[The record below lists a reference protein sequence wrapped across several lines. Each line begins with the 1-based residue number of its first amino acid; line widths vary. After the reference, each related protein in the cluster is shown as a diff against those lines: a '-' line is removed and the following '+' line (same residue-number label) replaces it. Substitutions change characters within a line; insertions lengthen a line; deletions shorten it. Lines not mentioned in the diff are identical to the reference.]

1 MRHGKNFISHCYFN
15 ANIEFSWHKNH
26 RSFLTLFLQSFQIN
40 PLSRPEFERLY
51 DDLSDLYGEEALL
64 DGKKHISF
72 QGKQESD
79 EMDFMNS
86 VSDIVKTDESSP
98 ADLDK
103 ISASKKNELASLP
116 NSEKSKLQ
124 TKSPQQFRS
133 T

>member
-1 MRHGKNFISHCYFN
+1 MRHGKNFISHCNLN
-15 ANIEFSWHKNH
+15 ANIEFKNH

-79 EMDFMNS
+79 GMDFMNS

-103 ISASKKNELASLP
+103 ISASKKKELASLP

>member
-1 MRHGKNFISHCYFN
+1 MRHGKNFISHCHFN
-15 ANIEFSWHKNH
+15 ANIEFWHKNH
-26 RSFLTLFLQSFQIN
+26 RSFQTLFLQSFQIN

>member
-1 MRHGKNFISHCYFN
+1 MPILDYMSL
-15 ANIEFSWHKNH
+15 HKNH

-40 PLSRPEFERLY
+40 PLSRPEFETLY

-64 DGKKHISF
+64 DGKKHIPF
-72 QGKQESD
+72 QDKQQSNG
-79 EMDFMNS
+79 MDFINS
-86 VSDIVKTDESSP
+86 ESDIVKTDESST
-98 ADLDK
+98 ADLHK
-103 ISASKKNELASLP
+103 ISASKENELASLS

>member
-1 MRHGKNFISHCYFN
+1 M
-15 ANIEFSWHKNH
+15 SWHKNH

>member
-1 MRHGKNFISHCYFN
+1 MSIL
-15 ANIEFSWHKNH
+15 NIGIKIIDHFWH
-26 RSFLTLFLQSFQIN
+26 FFLQSFQIN
-40 PLSRPEFERLY
+40 PLSRPEFETLY

-72 QGKQESD
+72 QDKQESNG
-79 EMDFMNS
+79 MAFMNS
-86 VSDIVKTDESSP
+86 VSDIVKTDESST

-103 ISASKKNELASLP
+103 MSASKENELASLP

>member
-1 MRHGKNFISHCYFN
+1 M
-15 ANIEFSWHKNH
+15 SWHKNH

-51 DDLSDLYGEEALL
+51 DDLSDLYGEEASL
-64 DGKKHISF
+64 DGKKHISC
-72 QGKQESD
+72 QENQESNGIVW
-79 EMDFMNS
+79 MNS
-86 VSDIVKTDESSP
+86 VGDIVKADESSP
-98 ADLDK
+98 VDLDK
-103 ISASKKNELASLP
+103 ISASKENELASLP